1 MFCSSCGSIIEKDFR
16 FCEYCGMPNLDYFD
30 DSEVN
35 DNPEILNEG
44 VRSAETERVQP
55 TESTQAA
62 AMPSQNIDDPSASL
76 ICEKCGSELEEGS
89 MFCDRCGAPVSKK
102 EEPKPKRQFCF
113 KCGYE
118 LEVGSLF
125 CDRCG
130 AKQ

>member
-35 DNPEILNEG
+35 NSPEILNKE
-44 VRSAETERVQP
+44 VAPADTERVQP
-55 TESTQAA
+55 TDSAQVYAPSYESKDEPTV
-62 AMPSQNIDDPSASL
+62 SRK
-76 ICEKCGSELEEGS
+76 CEKCGSELEEGS